1 MALKNNKRAYDEF
14 KNIPNTENVCPK
26 FEKSH

>member
-14 KNIPNTENVCPK
+14 KNTQNTENVCPK